1 VIDRLPVTRGCV
13 AGLLSALAGGCL
25 VPQSVVSEDPT
36 EGTNHPP
43 VFDPATDISPREAVI
58 CVSSLDPAPR
68 EFRLE
73 RLRDPDGEP
82 LEARWFIDYDS
93 GFTAIQKTETLVP
106 AEGEPVY
113 PAATFSSI
121 DIDPFHRTTGR
132 PFALEVVISDGFAA
146 SDLPP
151 RQRALSEG
159 AYAASYR
166 WTVLYRAGA
175 PCE

>member
-1 VIDRLPVTRGCV
+1 MIDRLSAARRVV
-13 AGLLSALAGGCL
+13 AGLLLALLVGCL
-25 VPQSVVSEDPT
+25 VPQAVVSEAPN
-36 EGTNHPP
+36 EGANHPP
-43 VFDPATDISPREAVI
+43 VFDPASDVSPREAVI
-58 CVSSLDPAPR
+58 CVSSLDPTPR

-73 RLRDPDGEP
+73 RLRDLDGEP
-82 LEARWFIDYDS
+82 LEARWFIDYES

-113 PAATFSSI
+113 PAATFSSA

-132 PFALEVVISDGFAA
+132 PFALEVVVSDGFAA
-146 SDLPP
+146 SDLAP
-151 RQRALSEG
+151 RQRALIEG